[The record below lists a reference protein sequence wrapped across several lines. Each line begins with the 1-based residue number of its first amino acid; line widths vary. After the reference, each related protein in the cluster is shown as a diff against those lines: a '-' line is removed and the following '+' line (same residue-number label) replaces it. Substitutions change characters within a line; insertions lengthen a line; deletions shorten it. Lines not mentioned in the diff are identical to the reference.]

1 MTNKFIVD
9 RQVPERTNL
18 SFYFPKPTQGEE
30 YYIVRLPFFE
40 NIIIKETKKARY
52 QKYSLISRSSNLYSY
67 LGADSRQLS
76 LSFNMTMPHILEEH
90 PGLKLEDYIDFY
102 TNDKDNLE
110 AEKKKFK
117 EPYTLIDKPGG
128 VAWELG
134 INYLGKEEVVD
145 SAKGVLREAV
155 REGSLN
161 IEDIAFLAI
170 KYGLEKDTFADQMAK
185 RSASLTPMAA
195 FSKVDSGPLGAL
207 AGMAV
212 NYQEKGYNLQVS
224 QANQNAKIARDELNK
239 LKYRIIDIIIYWTN
253 IIRASVANNA
263 QNPIYGPPIIRLNHG
278 ILYQDIPCIC
288 TNYSINYNEA
298 AGYDMDTLLPRQ
310 LQVSMKLEEIR
321 TGDFGVFSTNV
332 NDVVKRDNL
341 AGWEAV
347 VLGDSH
353 SMDPG
358 GGVF

>member
-110 AEKKKFK
+110 AEKKMFK
-117 EPYTLIDKPGG
+117 EPYKVDDKKPGG
-128 VAWELG
+128 MAFNLGTKYTKDLAKATAKTVLMNATVSNSLNLQDKHFLQSRYGISEGEMNSVNTMGNIAKNTNPTNMFNPGAMYSVALNAAEAAQA
-134 INYLGKEEVVD
+134 E
-145 SAKGVLREAV
+145 AK
-155 REGSLN
+155 LN
-161 IEDIAFLAI
+161 IENNQD
-170 KYGLEKDTFADQMAK
+170 
-185 RSASLTPMAA
+185 
-195 FSKVDSGPLGAL
+195 
-207 AGMAV
+207 
-212 NYQEKGYNLQVS
+212 LQV
-224 QANQNAKIARDELNK
+224 R
-239 LKYRIIDIIIYWTN
+239 YRIIDIIIYWTN

-358 GGVF
+358 GGGVF